1 MITLGIYKLEEEPAE
16 KQQKRYVSPLF
27 RGTLP
32 PTLIARGNI
41 VSCGSQ
47 QDIMMMDRMKDS
59 FELAASA

>member
-1 MITLGIYKLEEEPAE
+1 MMIACPL
-16 KQQKRYVSPLF
+16 LF

-32 PTLIARGNI
+32 PALIARGNI